1 MKCNEIMGNTD
12 ENNMNF
18 ANHNKLATNY
28 VGKISAIYI
37 KAKILTAHIQAV
49 RISYGAPERH
59 NVM

>member
-37 KAKILTAHIQAV
+37 KAKILTA
-49 RISYGAPERH
+49 YF
-59 NVM
+59 